1 MRVLPS
7 TVRLFYALFGCFF
20 AFSVRFPCVF
30 PCSFFFASESV
41 CSLQKANRVFGME
54 YKLFLLVFFGWRML
68 FGFFLLF
75 FFRYISLFR
84 FFFFFIFPFSIY
96 FLHLFTCPVLLNCP
110 PELNRS
116 TERCPLNVPVY
127 VFMAQRNMPLRMVM
141 MSELMGIVR
150 QSRSLC
156 CAKLLS

>member
-1 MRVLPS
+1 
-7 TVRLFYALFGCFF
+7 
-20 AFSVRFPCVF
+20 
-30 PCSFFFASESV
+30 
-41 CSLQKANRVFGME
+41 
-54 YKLFLLVFFGWRML
+54 ML

-84 FFFFFIFPFSIY
+84 FFFFLILPFSIN

-127 VFMAQRNMPLRMVM
+127 VSMAQRNMPLRMVM

-150 QSRSLC
+150 KSRSLC
-156 CAKLLS
+156 CAKILSDYRVLGCAVLWEIRLACVHLSFVNLLVFLLALLQHNTHARTNMFLTIQLIIG